1 MSKNELLRIME
12 EIADAFPRFNCSEG
26 AVRIWFEHLG
36 GFSAKNVRQAVKR
49 HIANSS
55 HAPTIADIRQT
66 VQAIFGKSQQIGVGE
81 WLPSYKKIDFC
92 MDMLGPKFVSD
103 ELKLLAGGDDLST
116 ALSLTKQS
124 GWVEKYKA
132 KLAEMLTY
140 SRQLWDEGKRP
151 EYKWAG
157 GDTQRVWAHHEIPI
171 FDDDQMYMAKRK
183 SEMRF

>member
-1 MSKNELLRIME
+1 MTKSELGRIFDD
-12 EIADAFPRFNCSEG
+12 IADAYPRFNTSDG

-66 VQAIFGKSQQIGVGE
+66 VQAIFGKKEIGVGE
-81 WLPSYKKIDFC
+81 FLPDYRKIDFC

-103 ELKLLAGGDDLST
+103 ELKLLAGGGDLQT
-116 ALSLTKQS
+116 AMALTKQS
-124 GWVEKYKA
+124 GWIPKYKA
-132 KLAEMLTY
+132 KLEEMLTY

-151 EYKWAG
+151 EYKWLG
-157 GDTQRVWAHHEIPI
+157 GDTQRPWIESGIPE
-171 FDDDQMYMAKRK
+171 FDDDRMYFAKRK